1 MLTQTHEGRTRTRT
15 RRRTRHHAVKQS
27 SKKTMRNY
35 EEDGRGGGG
44 GITCGAATVE
54 LDLQALPEGCIANV
68 ISLTTPPDACRLS
81 SVSRSFRSAAES
93 DAVWSR
99 FLPPEIPTILSHSGP
114 HAPNCRSKS
123 KEFYLALCD
132 NPVLIDE
139 GKMSFS
145 LDKWSGKKCYMV
157 SARDLVIVWAD
168 TPNYWKWISLPESRF
183 EEVAELVGVC
193 WLEIRGKIDT
203 RLLSPSTVYKAYL
216 VFKSTAAAYGFEHQP
231 AEVSVG
237 LVGGAEPTKQTVFLD
252 ADRGRTQS
260 YQIVPRRVGI
270 FHRSRILGLQVSQP
284 REINDNQYPKDRAD
298 GWLEIELG
306 EFFCEGG
313 DGELEMTCLE
323 TRGGQWKGGL
333 IVQGIEVRPK
343 RKS

>member
-15 RRRTRHHAVKQS
+15 RHHTVKQS
-27 SKKTMRNY
+27 SKKTMRND
-35 EEDGRGGGG
+35 EEDGRGG
-44 GITCGAATVE
+44 ITCGAVTVE
-54 LDLQALPEGCIANV
+54 LDLQDLPEGCIANV

-114 HAPNCRSKS
+114 HAPSCRSKS

-132 NPVLIDE
+132 NPVLIDD

-216 VFKSTAAAYGFEHQP
+216 VFKSTAAAYGFEYQP

-237 LVGGAEPTKQTVFLD
+237 LVGGAEPTKKTVFLD

-260 YQIVPRRVGI
+260 YQIMPRRGPL
-270 FHRSRILGLQVSQP
+270 RNRISVQVSQP
-284 REINDNQYPKDRAD
+284 REINDNQYPKERAD

-313 DGELEMTCLE
+313 VDGELEMTCLE

-333 IVQGIEVRPK
+333 IVQAIEVRPK